1 MKVEINEIEKRK
13 TIKEVVETKA
23 NSKRSLISTISSK
36 TNEDKQNK
44 QFYRPKFY
52 NLDEM
57 DQFLQSTY
65 YQKSLNMK
73 QII

>member
-36 TNEDKQNK
+36 TNEDK
-44 QFYRPKFY
+44 
-52 NLDEM
+52 
-57 DQFLQSTY
+57 
-65 YQKSLNMK
+65 
-73 QII
+73 